1 MARAYLKIFIDPH
14 AEETILEDL
23 LKIPEV
29 KLADLTVG
37 EQDVIAV
44 LESDSFDD
52 IVQVVLGQIRNIP
65 GISRT
70 ITNLSISYK

>member
-23 LKIPEV
+23 LKIPEI
-29 KLADLTVG
+29 KFADLTVG

-52 IVQVVLGQIRNIP
+52 IVQVVLGQVRRIP

>member
-14 AEETILEDL
+14 AEETVLDDL

-52 IVQVVLGQIRNIP
+52 IVQIVLGQVRRIP

-70 ITNLSISYK
+70 VTNLSISYK